1 MQNKNMA
8 YRARI
13 MTWKAMAEP
22 NVAVL
27 LEELAAEKP
36 IVFLQAVDTAYLAAQ
51 LTETYKNFRGDPMDL
66 VRGALLHDVGML
78 SVPDAIILKHGRL
91 EPSERAAMR
100 SHVEAGLEMVA
111 DMGFPPMVLEAMRA
125 HHERAD
131 GSGYP
136 TGCESPDI
144 PRAAKIVAACDVYE
158 AMTTDRP
165 QRKAFNLY
173 EAMDLMAT
181 MPLSQA
187 VLMAIKACEDI

>member
-13 MTWKAMAEP
+13 LTWKAMAEP

-36 IVFLQAVDTAYLAAQ
+36 MVFLQAMDTAYLAAQ
-51 LTETYKNFRGDPMDL
+51 LTETYRGFQGDPMDL

-78 SVPDAIILKHGRL
+78 SVPDEIVLKQGRL
-91 EPSERAAMR
+91 DPEESAVVRG
-100 SHVEAGLEMVA
+100 HVQAGLDMVA
-111 DMGFPPMVLEAMRA
+111 DMGFSPLVLDTMRS

-136 TGCESPDI
+136 NGYESPAI
-144 PRAAKIVAACDVYE
+144 PRSAKIVAACDVYE
-158 AMTTDRP
+158 ALTTDRP

-173 EAMDLMAT
+173 EATDLMST

-187 VLMAIKACEDI
+187 VLMAIKACDDI